1 MIRAIPIGVG
11 VSALIVISIA
21 VKAAVKSTAG
31 YPLMVEAMAISDMAA
46 MVSAGG
52 GETPVPSAEIS

>member
-1 MIRAIPIGVG
+1 
-11 VSALIVISIA
+11 
-21 VKAAVKSTAG
+21 
-31 YPLMVEAMAISDMAA
+31 MVEAMAISDMAA